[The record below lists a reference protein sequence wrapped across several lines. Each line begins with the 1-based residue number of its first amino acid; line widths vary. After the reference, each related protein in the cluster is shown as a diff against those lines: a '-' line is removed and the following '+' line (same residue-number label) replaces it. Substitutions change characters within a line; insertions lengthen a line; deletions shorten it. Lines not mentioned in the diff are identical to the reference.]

1 MSNTMIPKDWDTDV
15 IDYWNASLS
24 SYQKHHDVENE
35 EEQSSELVTS
45 SFLDSLPVKAKQ
57 DIPKQPSPTKEP
69 VQQESRTEKVES
81 TQEAQVGLWSNV
93 EEPVDDPEEEV
104 EEEVYYEEEEEEVYY
119 EEEIDATEVPYQ
131 PDTTEEERRERPIE
145 ETGKKRQSKKPR
157 YEPPLTSSTA
167 PPAPAPPPPPMMG
180 QDEGLSNLMMAWYY
194 AGYYTGLYQAG
205 QRQ

>member
-1 MSNTMIPKDWDTDV
+1 MSNTKIPKDWDTDV

-24 SYQKHHDVENE
+24 SYQKHHDVNNE
-35 EEQSSELVTS
+35 EEQSFELVTS

-57 DIPKQPSPTKEP
+57 DIPKPTKEP
-69 VQQESRTEKVES
+69 VQQESRTEEVES
-81 TQEAQVGLWSNV
+81 TPEAQVGLWSNV
-93 EEPVDDPEEEV
+93 EESADDPEEEV
-104 EEEVYYEEEEEEVYY
+104 EEEVYCEEGEVYY
-119 EEEIDATEVPYQ
+119 EEEIDATKPYQ

-157 YEPPLTSSTA
+157 YEPPLTSTTA
-167 PPAPAPPPPPMMG
+167 PPAPPPPPPMTG